1 MLENRLSKIRQH
13 LYANGPTSLQG
24 LSALTGASAA
34 TVRRDLIR
42 LEEEGVV
49 VRTYGGAAL
58 ADESAMETAF
68 QARESQQLQAKR
80 AIAEAAY
87 RHLKPGS
94 TVFLDAGTTVLQLAR
109 VLRLRPI
116 PLTVI
121 TNGLA
126 VAQEMLNLKETRVTL
141 LGGQL
146 RPENLSSV
154 GPFAERILEECWF
167 DQLFLGASAI
177 RLERGIFTLDA
188 SEATLNRKMLE
199 HASARILLADATKFG
214 QTAPYF
220 VAPINAVDRVITDLD
235 LKEPGARKLNESGV
249 QIERVQSRSA

>member
-1 MLENRLSKIRQH
+1 MLENRLTKIRQH
-13 LYANGPTSLQG
+13 LYANGPTSLQH
-24 LSALTGASAA
+24 LSELTGSSAA

-58 ADESAMETAF
+58 ADEGVMETAF
-68 QARESQQLQAKR
+68 QARESQHLHAKR

-87 RHLKPGS
+87 KHLRPGS
-94 TVFLDAGTTVLQLAR
+94 TIFLDAGTTVLQLAR
-109 VLRLRPI
+109 VLRLKPI

-177 RLERGIFTLDA
+177 HLERGIFTLDA

-199 HASARILLADATKFG
+199 HATTRILMADATKFG

-220 VAPINAVDRVITDLD
+220 VAPIQTVDHVISDTQ
-235 LKEPGARKLNESGV
+235 LKDPSARKLTDLGV
-249 QIERVQSRSA
+249 HLERVPLR

>member
-1 MLENRLSKIRQH
+1 MLENRLAKIRQH
-13 LYANGPTSLQG
+13 LYANGPTSLQH
-24 LSALTGASAA
+24 LSQLTGASAA
-34 TVRRDLIR
+34 TVRRDLIK

-58 ADESAMETAF
+58 ADEGVMETAF
-68 QARESQQLQAKR
+68 QARESQHLHAKR

-87 RHLKPGS
+87 KHLRPGS

-109 VLRLRPI
+109 IMRLKPI

-126 VAQEMLNLKETRVTL
+126 VAQEMLNLKDTRVTL

-199 HASARILLADATKFG
+199 HASLKILLADASKFG

-220 VAPINAVDRVITDLD
+220 VAPIRAVDHVISDVR
-235 LKEPGARKLNESGV
+235 LKDPWARKLRDAGV
-249 QIERVQSRSA
+249 HLECVQLR